1 MKKSVLFLSLFVI
14 VIIILGAVIFINN
27 KESSN
32 SEKQNEQIINSGQ
45 DANLIREENENRIEG
60 GRGMD
65 NDCEG
70 TKIKFDYSPV
80 NLDKTAVFL
89 PLGLMTGSHVT
100 PIDHHYFQ
108 NFNNNKPD
116 IEVYSPGDGYIT
128 DIQHMPNAKVGED
141 YRVIIKHTCT
151 ISSIYIHIYFLSD
164 KLKQYIGDKDYYGGI
179 KIPIKAGEL
188 IGYYEKNVDYNIVD
202 EEVTLNGFIVKEH
215 YRAEQW
221 KIHVP
226 NTYEYFNEPIRTKL
240 IEKSLRTAEPISG
253 KIDYDI
259 DGKLVGNWF
268 LEGSDGYSGDYTNNE
283 RYWLGHLS
291 IVYDAYDT
299 DTIILSIANYE
310 GEDSR
315 QYAVKGNSPDPASIG
330 VDNGLI
336 EYELVRYNYFTSDGT
351 PWDNKQLA
359 KGIRVKSKDA
369 VEGVVLVQ
377 LIEDRKIKFETFPRK
392 TGSQVSGF
400 SDQAKIY
407 ER

>member
-1 MKKSVLFLSLFVI
+1 MKR
-14 VIIILGAVIFINN
+14 VIIFSVIILLILFGVIFFITKDN
-27 KESSN
+27 SSN
-32 SEKQNEQIINSGQ
+32 SETENEQNINSERNEALIEEERQ
-45 DANLIREENENRIEG
+45 IIREDKGAN
-60 GRGMD
+60 

-70 TKIKFDYSPV
+70 TKVKFDYSPV

-164 KLKQYIGDKDYYGGI
+164 NLKQAIGDKDYLSA
-179 KIPIKAGEL
+179 KIPVKAGEL
-188 IGYYEKNVDYNIVD
+188 IGYYEKNVDYNLVD
-202 EEVTLNGFIVKEH
+202 EEVTLNGFIVPEH
-215 YRAEQW
+215 YRAEPW

-226 NTYEYFNEPIRTKL
+226 NTYEYFNEPIRSKL
-240 IEKSLRTAEPISG
+240 IEKSLRTTEPISG

-268 LEGSDGYSGDYTNNE
+268 LEGTDGYSRDYTNNE

-315 QYAVKGNSPDPASIG
+315 QYAVKGNSPNPASIG

-336 EYELVRYNYFTSDGT
+336 KYELVRYNYFTSDGT

-359 KGIRVKSKDA
+359 KGIRIKSNDA
-369 VEGVVLVQ
+369 VESVVLAQ
-377 LIEDRKIKFETFPRK
+377 LIENRRLKFEVFHGK
-392 TGSQVSGF
+392 VGSQVNGF
-400 SDQAKIY
+400 SDKAKIY

>member
-1 MKKSVLFLSLFVI
+1 MKRAIIFS
-14 VIIILGAVIFINN
+14 VIILLILFGVIFFITQQN
-27 KESSN
+27 SSDSKTENEQNIN
-32 SEKQNEQIINSGQ
+32 SERNEEVIEEERQIIREDR
-45 DANLIREENENRIEG
+45 DAN
-60 GRGMD
+60 D
-65 NDCEG
+65 NCEG

-80 NLDKTAVFL
+80 NLEKTSVFL

-128 DIQHMPNAKVGED
+128 DIQHMPNAKAGED
-141 YRVIIKHTCT
+141 YRLVIQHTCT

-164 KLKQYIGDKDYYGGI
+164 NLKQAIGDKDYLSA
-179 KIPIKAGEL
+179 KIPVKAGEL
-188 IGYYEKNVDYNIVD
+188 IGYYEKNVDYNLVD
-202 EEVTLNGFIVKEH
+202 EEVTLNGFIVPEH
-215 YRAEQW
+215 YRAEPW

-226 NTYEYFNEPIRTKL
+226 NTYEYFNEPIRSKL
-240 IEKSLRTAEPISG
+240 IEKSLRTTEPISG

-330 VDNGLI
+330 VDSGLI
-336 EYELVRYNYFTSDGT
+336 KYELVRYNYFTSEGKL
-351 PWDNKQLA
+351 WDSKTLA
-359 KGIRVKSKDA
+359 KGIRIESNGMVD
-369 VEGVVLVQ
+369 GVVLAQ
-377 LIEDRKIKFETFPRK
+377 LIENRRLKFEVFHGK
-392 TGSQVSGF
+392 VGSQVNGF
-400 SDQAKIY
+400 SDKAKIY